1 MTDISAPSSPASPS
15 APAAKQ
21 APPRTRPEWMRP
33 ATLAVVI
40 PSALVLVTLVVCAL
54 FAPWIAPYDPLT
66 QDLIGSLQGPSAA
79 HWLGTDDLGRD
90 VLSRMIYGSR
100 IAVIA
105 AAEATALAVL
115 IGVPIGLFIGYHG
128 GWWDWITMRVVEAI
142 VSIPGI
148 MVAIVIIAILG
159 TGLHRAMFALGILY
173 STAFLRLA
181 RSVVLAERE
190 EVYVKS
196 ARVMGASP
204 RRILMR
210 HIFLNIAPPLI
221 VQVTLTIGAV
231 LLAEAGLSF
240 IGIGVQPPQA
250 SWGTMLNTASAYME
264 LNAFLAVPPGLAI
277 VATVLAVNLLGDVLR
292 DSIGRGI
299 RVPASGRPKD
309 QPRRAAQVKT
319 AEGRAWTA
327 QEDDALLVTG
337 LEVMVSP
344 KGGAEVPVVTD
355 MSLRIK
361 KGETLGLV
369 GESGS
374 GKTVTGLALM
384 GLIGAGGRISQGA
397 VHLDGTD
404 LLTLSPAGLEAA
416 RGNDVA
422 MVFQDPTTSLN
433 PSYTVGSQI
442 AEVLRVKQGLP
453 RRAAW
458 DRTIELIDRVG
469 IPRAAERA
477 RAYPHELS
485 GGMAQRIAIARA
497 LSCAPKLLIADEPT
511 TALDVTVQQEIL
523 DLFRDL
529 QDDLG
534 MAMLFVT
541 HDLAVAADICDRISV
556 MYCGEIVETA
566 PVDRLFARPKHPY
579 TAGLLS
585 AMPHGVSGK
594 PPLPVIRG
602 SVPTPGHWPEGCRFA
617 ARCAY
622 AADSCARPI
631 PLTGDGPLVRCARAA
646 ELNLEAAQ

>member
-1 MTDISAPSSPASPS
+1 MTSLSTPLPRKPRPSWMKASSLVVIIPS
-15 APAAKQ
+15 VAVL
-21 APPRTRPEWMRP
+21 
-33 ATLAVVI
+33 ATLVI
-40 PSALVLVTLVVCAL
+40 CAL
-54 FAPWIAPYDPLT
+54 FAEWLAPYDPLS
-66 QDLIGSLQGPSAA
+66 QNLINALQGPSRE

-105 AAEATALAVL
+105 ASEATGLAVL
-115 IGVPIGLFIGYHG
+115 IGVPIGLFIGYRG

-181 RSVVLAERE
+181 RSIVLTERE

-196 ARVMGASP
+196 ACVVGASST
-204 RRILMR
+204 RILIR

-221 VQVTLTIGAV
+221 VQVTLTVGAV

-250 SWGTMLNTASAYME
+250 SWGTMLNTAAAYME
-264 LNAFLAVPPGLAI
+264 LNAFLAIPPGMAI
-277 VATVLAVNLLGDVLR
+277 VLTVLSVNLLGDVLR
-292 DSIGRGI
+292 DSIGRGVRI
-299 RVPASGRPKD
+299 PPSSPSRNAAHAPAATVT
-309 QPRRAAQVKT
+309 QIAARA
-319 AEGRAWTA
+319 
-327 QEDDALLVTG
+327 DDALVVEG
-337 LEVMVSP
+337 LEVLISP

-355 MSLRIK
+355 MSFRIA

-384 GLIGAGGRISQGA
+384 GLIGAGGRITKGRVSLGETNLLNLTPSQ
-397 VHLDGTD
+397 
-404 LLTLSPAGLEAA
+404 LEKA

-433 PSYTVGSQI
+433 PAFTVGNQI
-442 AEVLRVKQGLP
+442 AEVLRIKQGLSK
-453 RRAAW
+453 RAAW
-458 DRTIELIDRVG
+458 DRTVELIDRVG
-469 IPRAAERA
+469 IPRASERA
-477 RAYPHELS
+477 RSYPHELS
-485 GGMAQRIAIARA
+485 GGMAQRVAIARA
-497 LSCAPKLLIADEPT
+497 LSCEPKLLIADEPT

-529 QDDLG
+529 QDEFG

-541 HDLAVAADICDRISV
+541 HDLAVAADVCDRIAV

-566 PVDRLFARPKHPY
+566 PVDDLFAAPRHPY
-579 TAGLLS
+579 TSGLLS
-585 AMPHGVSGK
+585 AMPHGSSGS
-594 PPLPVIRG
+594 PPLPVIPG
-602 SVPTPGHWPEGCRFA
+602 SVPMPGNWPTGCRFA
-617 ARCAY
+617 ARCPY
-622 AADSCARPI
+622 ATAVCEHPVELFGEDR
-631 PLTGDGPLVRCARAA
+631 LTRCVRTS
-646 ELNLEAAQ
+646 EISLEVAQ

>member
-1 MTDISAPSSPASPS
+1 MRLSSVKPS
-15 APAAKQ
+15 
-21 APPRTRPEWMRP
+21 
-33 ATLAVVI
+33 TLAVVI
-40 PSALVLVTLVVCAL
+40 PSVAVLATLLICAV
-54 FAPWIAPYDPLT
+54 FADWLAPYDPLE
-66 QDLIGSLQGPSAA
+66 QSLMDMLQGPSAD

-105 AAEATALAVL
+105 AAEATGLAVL
-115 IGVPIGLFIGYHG
+115 IGVPIGLFIGYRG
-128 GWWDWITMRVVEAI
+128 GWWDWVTMRAVEAI

-196 ARVMGASP
+196 ARVIGASP
-204 RRILMR
+204 RRILIR

-221 VQVTLTIGAV
+221 VQVTLTVGAV

-250 SWGTMLNTASAYME
+250 SWGTMLNTAAAYME

-299 RVPASGRPKD
+299 RVPAAAPKRPV
-309 QPRRAAQVKT
+309 QVRRSAGGARDARPDAQ
-319 AEGRAWTA
+319 A
-327 QEDDALLVTG
+327 DDALLVDG

-355 MSLRIK
+355 MSFRIA

-384 GLIGAGGRISQGA
+384 GLIGAGGRITDGR
-397 VHLDGTD
+397 VWLDGTD
-404 LLTLSPAGLEAA
+404 LLALTPKGLEAA
-416 RGNDVA
+416 RGNDIA

-433 PSYTVGSQI
+433 PAYTVGSQI
-442 AEVLRVKQGLP
+442 AEVLRIKQGLS

-458 DRTIELIDRVG
+458 DRTVELIDRVG

-477 RAYPHELS
+477 KAFPHELS

-497 LSCAPKLLIADEPT
+497 LSCGPKLLIADEPT

-529 QDDLG
+529 QDDFG

-541 HDLAVAADICDRISV
+541 HDLAVAADICDRIAV

-566 PVDRLFARPKHPY
+566 PVDRLFAEPRHPY
-579 TAGLLS
+579 TSGLLS
-585 AMPHGVSGK
+585 AMPHGANGT
-594 PPLPVIRG
+594 PPLPVIPG
-602 SVPTPGHWPEGCRFA
+602 AVPTPGHWPEGCRFA
-617 ARCAY
+617 PRCAFAD
-622 AADSCARPI
+622 AACARPV
-631 PLTGDGPLVRCARAA
+631 PLNGTDRMVRCVHARD
-646 ELNLEAAQ
+646 LTLEAAQ

>member
-1 MTDISAPSSPASPS
+1 MNDLSTPMQDKPRPNWMKASSLAVIVPSVAVL
-15 APAAKQ
+15 
-21 APPRTRPEWMRP
+21 
-33 ATLAVVI
+33 ATLMV
-40 PSALVLVTLVVCAL
+40 SAL
-54 FAPWIAPYDPLT
+54 FAEWLAPYDPLS
-66 QDLIGSLQGPSAA
+66 QNLINALQGPSAE

-90 VLSRMIYGSR
+90 VLSRMIYGGR

-105 AAEATALAVL
+105 ACEATGLAVL
-115 IGVPIGLFIGYHG
+115 IGVPIGLFVGYRG

-181 RSVVLAERE
+181 RSIVLIERE

-196 ARVMGASP
+196 ARVVGASP
-204 RRILMR
+204 VRILIR

-221 VQVTLTIGAV
+221 VQITLTVGAV

-250 SWGTMLNTASAYME
+250 SWGTMLNTAAAYME

-277 VATVLAVNLLGDVLR
+277 VMTVLAVNLLGDVLR
-292 DSIGRGI
+292 DSIGRGVRMPPVARSKNVAPVEVANCSPMI
-299 RVPASGRPKD
+299 VRKD
-309 QPRRAAQVKT
+309 DV
-319 AEGRAWTA
+319 
-327 QEDDALLVTG
+327 LVVDG
-337 LEVMVSP
+337 LEVLISP
-344 KGGAEVPVVTD
+344 KDGAEVPVVTD
-355 MSLRIK
+355 MSFRIA

-384 GLIGAGGRISQGA
+384 GLIGAGGRTTKGR
-397 VHLDGTD
+397 VVLNGTD
-404 LLTLSPAGLEAA
+404 LLSLPPRQLEIA
-416 RGNDVA
+416 RGNDIA

-433 PSYTVGSQI
+433 PAFTVGNQI
-442 AEVLRVKQGLP
+442 AEVLRVKQGLSK
-453 RRAAW
+453 RAAW
-458 DRTIELIDRVG
+458 DRAVELISRVG
-469 IPRAAERA
+469 ISRPSERA
-477 RAYPHELS
+477 GFYPHELS

-497 LSCAPKLLIADEPT
+497 LSCDPKLLIADEPT

-529 QDDLG
+529 QDDFG

-541 HDLAVAADICDRISV
+541 HDLAVAADVCDRISV

-566 PVDRLFARPKHPY
+566 PVDDLFAAPQHPY
-579 TAGLLS
+579 TSGLLS
-585 AMPHGVSGK
+585 AMPHGSSGT
-594 PPLPVIRG
+594 PPLPVIPG
-602 SVPTPGHWPEGCRFA
+602 SVPIPGHWPTACRFA

-622 AADSCARPI
+622 AAAACDHPVQLI
-631 PLTGDGPLVRCARAA
+631 GDGRLNRCVRAK
-646 ELNLEAAQ
+646 EISLEFAQ

>member
-1 MTDISAPSSPASPS
+1 MSD
-15 APAAKQ
+15 
-21 APPRTRPEWMRP
+21 RTSHMPKRVRP
-33 ATLAVVI
+33 AWMKPSTLAVVV
-40 PSALVLVTLVVCAL
+40 PSAAVLLTLVICAA
-54 FAPWIAPYDPLT
+54 FAEWLAPYDPLS
-66 QDLIGSLQGPSAA
+66 QSLINALQGPSAD

-105 AAEATALAVL
+105 AGEATGLALL
-115 IGVPIGLFIGYHG
+115 IGVPIGLFIGYRG
-128 GWWDWITMRVVEAI
+128 GWWDWITMRIVEAI

-181 RSVVLAERE
+181 RSVVLTERE

-196 ARVMGASP
+196 ARVVGASP
-204 RRILMR
+204 TRILIR

-221 VQVTLTIGAV
+221 VQVTLTVGAV

-250 SWGTMLNTASAYME
+250 SWGTMLNTAAAYME

-277 VATVLAVNLLGDVLR
+277 VLTVLAVNLLGDVLR
-292 DSIGRGI
+292 DSIGRGV
-299 RVPASGRPKD
+299 RVPASSAPK
-309 QPRRAAQVKT
+309 ASAQVRV
-319 AEGRAWTA
+319 AEGSPLPARA
-327 QEDDALLVTG
+327 DDVLSVDA

-344 KGGAEVPVVTD
+344 KGGAEVPVVTN
-355 MSLRIK
+355 MSFRIA

-374 GKTVTGLALM
+374 GKTVTGLGLM
-384 GLIGAGGRISQGA
+384 GLIGSGGRISKGR
-397 VHLDGTD
+397 VLLDGAD
-404 LLTLSPAGLEAA
+404 LLAMTPAQQEAA
-416 RGNDVA
+416 RGSDVA

-433 PSYTVGSQI
+433 PAYTVGNQI
-442 AEVLRVKQGLP
+442 AEVLRVKQGLSK
-453 RRAAW
+453 RAAW
-458 DRTIELIDRVG
+458 DRTVELIDRVG
-469 IPRAAERA
+469 IPNAAERA

-485 GGMAQRIAIARA
+485 GGMAQRVAIARA

-529 QDDLG
+529 QDEFG

-541 HDLAVAADICDRISV
+541 HDLAVAADICDRIAV

-566 PVDRLFARPKHPY
+566 GVDDLFAAPRHPY

-585 AMPHGVSGK
+585 AMPHGVSGT
-594 PPLPVIRG
+594 PPLPVIPG
-602 SVPTPGHWPEGCRFA
+602 AVPTPGNWPSGCRFA

-622 AADSCARPI
+622 ATPACESPV
-631 PLTGDGPLVRCARAA
+631 PLMGQDRLSRCVRSH
-646 ELNLEAAQ
+646 ELSLEAAQ

>member
-1 MTDISAPSSPASPS
+1 MTLLTRMKPS
-15 APAAKQ
+15 
-21 APPRTRPEWMRP
+21 
-33 ATLAVVI
+33 TLAVVL
-40 PSALVLVTLVVCAL
+40 PSVAVLALLLICAL
-54 FAPWIAPYDPLT
+54 FAEVLAPYDPLE
-66 QDLIGSLQGPSAA
+66 QSLMDMLQGPSAK

-105 AAEATALAVL
+105 AVEATGLAVL
-115 IGVPIGLFIGYHG
+115 IGVPIGLFIGYRG
-128 GWWDWITMRVVEAI
+128 GWWDWITMRAVEAI

-148 MVAIVIIAILG
+148 MVAIVVIAILG

-181 RSVVLAERE
+181 RSVVLTERE

-196 ARVMGASP
+196 ARVVGAKPS
-204 RRILMR
+204 RILIR

-221 VQVTLTIGAV
+221 VQVTLTVGAV

-250 SWGTMLNTASAYME
+250 SWGTMLNTAVSYME
-264 LNAFLAVPPGLAI
+264 LNPFLAVPPGLAI

-299 RVPASGRPKD
+299 RMPATPGRTLSKV
-309 QPRRAAQVKT
+309 RSAERAPLEA
-319 AEGRAWTA
+319 RP
-327 QEDDALLVTG
+327 DDALLVDG
-337 LEVMVSP
+337 LEVLVSP
-344 KGGAEVPVVTD
+344 KGGEEVQVVTD
-355 MSLRIK
+355 MSIRIG

-384 GLIGAGGRISQGA
+384 GLIGAGGRIAKGR
-397 VHLDGTD
+397 VLLDGTD
-404 LLTLSPAGLEAA
+404 LLSLSPAGVEKA
-416 RGNDVA
+416 RGNDIA

-433 PSYTVGSQI
+433 PAYTVGSQI
-442 AEVLRVKQGLP
+442 AEVLRVKQGLS

-458 DRTIELIDRVG
+458 DRTVALIDRVG

-477 RAYPHELS
+477 EAFPHELS

-497 LSCAPKLLIADEPT
+497 LSCDPKLLIADEPT

-529 QDDLG
+529 QEEFG

-541 HDLAVAADICDRISV
+541 HDLAVAADVCDRIAV

-566 PVDRLFARPKHPY
+566 PVDQLFAAPAHPY
-579 TAGLLS
+579 TLGLLS
-585 AMPHGVSGK
+585 AMPHGASGT
-594 PPLPVIRG
+594 PPLPVIPG
-602 SVPTPGHWPEGCRFA
+602 AVPTPGHWPEGCRFA
-617 ARCAY
+617 PRCAY
-622 AADSCARPI
+622 ADAACAAPV
-631 PLTGDGPLVRCARAA
+631 PLTGGRRLVRCVHADA
-646 ELNLEAAQ
+646 LSLEAAQ

>member
-1 MTDISAPSSPASPS
+1 MTANADPS
-15 APAAKQ
+15 AT
-21 APPRTRPEWMRP
+21 PPRGRLGPNWRKP
-33 ATLAVVI
+33 SFLVIVV
-40 PSALVLVTLVVCAL
+40 PSALMLLTLLFCAL
-54 FAPWIAPYDPLT
+54 FAEWVTPYDPLQ
-66 QDLIGSLQGPSAA
+66 QDLINALQGPSVE

-90 VLSRMIYGSR
+90 VLSRLIFGSR

-105 AAEATALAVL
+105 AAEATGLAVL
-115 IGVPIGLFIGYHG
+115 IGVPIGLFIGFRG
-128 GWWDWITMRVVEAI
+128 GWWDWVVMRVVEAV

-181 RSVVLAERE
+181 RSVVLTERE

-196 ARVMGASP
+196 ARVIGAGP
-204 RRILMR
+204 TRILLR

-221 VQVTLTIGAV
+221 VQVTLTVGAV

-250 SWGTMLNTASAYME
+250 SWGTMLNSAASFME
-264 LNAFLAVPPGLAI
+264 LSPFLAVPPGIAI

-292 DSIGRGI
+292 DSIGRGV
-299 RVPASGRPKD
+299 RVPSTGAPAQRMLAV
-309 QPRRAAQVKT
+309 PRKATTPMAPHP
-319 AEGRAWTA
+319 
-327 QEDDALLVTG
+327 DDALRVEG
-337 LEVMVSP
+337 LEIMVSP
-344 KGGAEVPVVTD
+344 KGEAEVPVVTD
-355 MSLRIK
+355 MSFRIA

-374 GKTVTGLALM
+374 GKTVTGLGLM
-384 GLIGAGGRISQGA
+384 GLIGTGVRITNGRVMLENTNLLG
-397 VHLDGTD
+397 LGRRD
-404 LLTLSPAGLEAA
+404 LEKA

-433 PSYTVGSQI
+433 PTYTVGNQI
-442 AEVLRVKQGLP
+442 AEVLRVKQGLSH
-453 RRAAW
+453 RAAR

-469 IPRAAERA
+469 IPRPAQQAD
-477 RAYPHELS
+477 AYPHELS

-497 LSCAPKLLIADEPT
+497 LSCTPKLLIADEPT

-529 QDDLG
+529 QDEFG

-541 HDLAVAADICDRISV
+541 HDLAVAADICDRIAV

-566 PVDRLFARPKHPY
+566 PVDALFADPRHPY

-585 AMPHGVSGK
+585 AMPHGQSGK

-602 SVPTPGHWPEGCRFA
+602 SVPTPGHWPTGCRFA
-617 ARCAY
+617 ARCPY
-622 AADSCARPI
+622 AIDACAKPVQMTGTDRLERCTRAD
-631 PLTGDGPLVRCARAA
+631 
-646 ELNLEAAQ
+646 ELSLEPAK

>member
-1 MTDISAPSSPASPS
+1 MINISTTLPPKPRPNWMKASS
-15 APAAKQ
+15 
-21 APPRTRPEWMRP
+21 
-33 ATLAVVI
+33 LAVII
-40 PSALVLVTLVVCAL
+40 PSVAVLAALVTCAL
-54 FAPWIAPYDPLT
+54 FAEWIAPYDPLS
-66 QDLIGSLQGPSAA
+66 QNLINALQNPSAA

-90 VLSRMIYGSR
+90 VLSRLIYGSR
-100 IAVIA
+100 IAAIA
-105 AAEATALAVL
+105 AGEATGLAVL
-115 IGVPIGLFIGYHG
+115 IGVPIGLFIGYRG

-159 TGLHRAMFALGILY
+159 TGLHRAMFALGLLY

-181 RSVVLAERE
+181 RSIVLTERE

-196 ARVMGASP
+196 ARVVGASST
-204 RRILMR
+204 RILIR

-221 VQVTLTIGAV
+221 VQVTLTVGAV

-250 SWGTMLNTASAYME
+250 SWGTMLNTAATYME

-292 DSIGRGI
+292 DSIGRGV
-299 RVPASGRPKD
+299 RMPPSTPSKSVT
-309 QPRRAAQVKT
+309 QVRDTSVTQIT
-319 AEGRAWTA
+319 AHP
-327 QEDDALLVTG
+327 DDALVVEG
-337 LEVMVSP
+337 LEVLISP
-344 KGGAEVPVVTD
+344 KGLAEVPVVTD
-355 MSLRIK
+355 MSFRIA

-384 GLIGAGGRISQGA
+384 GLIGAGGRITKGHVSLGGTNL
-397 VHLDGTD
+397 LD
-404 LLTLSPAGLEAA
+404 LSPKALEQA

-433 PSYTVGSQI
+433 PAFTVGNQI
-442 AEVLRVKQGLP
+442 AEALRVKQDLSK
-453 RRAAW
+453 RAAW
-458 DRTIELIDRVG
+458 DRTVELIDRVG
-469 IPRAAERA
+469 IPHAAERA
-477 RAYPHELS
+477 RSYPHELS

-497 LSCAPKLLIADEPT
+497 LSCEPKLLIADEPT

-529 QDDLG
+529 QDEFG

-541 HDLAVAADICDRISV
+541 HDLAVAADVCDRIAV

-566 PVDRLFARPKHPY
+566 PVEELFAAPQHPY
-579 TAGLLS
+579 TSGLLS
-585 AMPHGVSGK
+585 AMPHGSSGS
-594 PPLPVIRG
+594 PPLPVIPG
-602 SVPTPGHWPEGCRFA
+602 SVPMPGNWPTGCRFA
-617 ARCAY
+617 TRCTHATAACAQPVPLFGDNRLARCIRAGEI
-622 AADSCARPI
+622 S
-631 PLTGDGPLVRCARAA
+631 LEVGP
-646 ELNLEAAQ
+646 

>member
-1 MTDISAPSSPASPS
+1 MTLLTRMKPS
-15 APAAKQ
+15 
-21 APPRTRPEWMRP
+21 
-33 ATLAVVI
+33 TLAVVL
-40 PSALVLVTLVVCAL
+40 PSVAVLALLLICAL
-54 FAPWIAPYDPLT
+54 FAEVLAPYDPLE
-66 QDLIGSLQGPSAA
+66 QSLMDMLQGPSAK

-105 AAEATALAVL
+105 AVEATGLAVL
-115 IGVPIGLFIGYHG
+115 IGVPIGLFIGYRG
-128 GWWDWITMRVVEAI
+128 GWWDWITMRAVEAI

-148 MVAIVIIAILG
+148 MVAIVVIAILG

-181 RSVVLAERE
+181 RSVVLTERE

-196 ARVMGASP
+196 ARVVGAKPS
-204 RRILMR
+204 RILIR

-221 VQVTLTIGAV
+221 VQVTLTVGAV

-250 SWGTMLNTASAYME
+250 SWGTMLNTAVSYME
-264 LNAFLAVPPGLAI
+264 LNPFLAVPPGLAI

-299 RVPASGRPKD
+299 RMPATPGRTLSKV
-309 QPRRAAQVKT
+309 RSAERAPLEA
-319 AEGRAWTA
+319 RP
-327 QEDDALLVTG
+327 DDALLVDG
-337 LEVMVSP
+337 LEVLVSP
-344 KGGAEVPVVTD
+344 KGGEEVQVVTD
-355 MSLRIK
+355 MSIRIG

-384 GLIGAGGRISQGA
+384 GLIGAGGRIAKGR
-397 VHLDGTD
+397 VLLDGTD
-404 LLTLSPAGLEAA
+404 LLSLSPAGLEKA
-416 RGNDVA
+416 RGNDIA

-433 PSYTVGSQI
+433 PAYTVGSQI
-442 AEVLRVKQGLP
+442 AEVLRVKQGLS

-458 DRTIELIDRVG
+458 DRTVALIDRVG

-477 RAYPHELS
+477 EAFPHELS

-497 LSCAPKLLIADEPT
+497 LSCDPKLLIADEPT

-529 QDDLG
+529 QEEFG

-541 HDLAVAADICDRISV
+541 HDLAVAADVCDRIAV

-566 PVDRLFARPKHPY
+566 PVDQLFAAPAHPY
-579 TAGLLS
+579 TLGLLS
-585 AMPHGVSGK
+585 AMPHGSSGT
-594 PPLPVIRG
+594 PPLPVIPG
-602 SVPTPGHWPEGCRFA
+602 AVPTPGHWPEGCRFA
-617 ARCAY
+617 PRCAY
-622 AADSCARPI
+622 ADAACAAPV
-631 PLTGDGPLVRCARAA
+631 PLTGGRRLVRCVHADA
-646 ELNLEAAQ
+646 LSLEAAQ

>member
-1 MTDISAPSSPASPS
+1 MTSLNTPM
-15 APAAKQ
+15 
-21 APPRTRPEWMRP
+21 PRKPRP
-33 ATLAVVI
+33 AWMKASTLAVVI
-40 PSALVLVTLVVCAL
+40 PSVAVLATLVICAL
-54 FAPWIAPYDPLT
+54 FAEWLAPYDPLS
-66 QDLIGSLQGPSAA
+66 QNLINALQSPSMG

-105 AAEATALAVL
+105 ACEATGLAVL
-115 IGVPIGLFIGYHG
+115 IGVPIGLFIGYRG

-181 RSVVLAERE
+181 RSIVLTERE

-196 ARVMGASP
+196 ARVVGASST
-204 RRILMR
+204 RILIR

-221 VQVTLTIGAV
+221 VQVTLTVGAV

-250 SWGTMLNTASAYME
+250 SWGTMLNTAAAYME

-292 DSIGRGI
+292 DSIGRGV
-299 RVPASGRPKD
+299 RMPPSPPSKTK
-309 QPRRAAQVKT
+309 AQVRT
-319 AEGRAWTA
+319 APVTQITARA
-327 QEDDALLVTG
+327 DDALVVEG
-337 LEVMVSP
+337 LEVLISP
-344 KGGAEVPVVTD
+344 KGGVEVPVVTD
-355 MSLRIK
+355 MSFRIA

-384 GLIGAGGRISQGA
+384 GLIGAGGRITQGR
-397 VHLDGTD
+397 VSLDGSN
-404 LLTLSPAGLEAA
+404 LLGLTPKQLVKA

-433 PSYTVGSQI
+433 PAFTVGNQI
-442 AEVLRVKQGLP
+442 AEVLRVKQGLSK
-453 RRAAW
+453 RAAW
-458 DRTIELIDRVG
+458 DRTVELIDRVG
-469 IPRAAERA
+469 IPRASERA
-477 RAYPHELS
+477 RSYPHELS
-485 GGMAQRIAIARA
+485 GGMAQRIAIARS

-529 QDDLG
+529 QDEFG

-541 HDLAVAADICDRISV
+541 HDLAVAADVCDRIAV

-566 PVDRLFARPKHPY
+566 PVDDLFAAPQHPY
-579 TAGLLS
+579 TSGLLS
-585 AMPHGVSGK
+585 AMPHGASGK

-602 SVPTPGHWPEGCRFA
+602 SVPMPGHWPTGCRFS
-617 ARCAY
+617 ARCPHAT
-622 AADSCARPI
+622 AECDRPV
-631 PLTGDGPLVRCARAA
+631 PLLGEDRMTRCVRAK
-646 ELNLEAAQ
+646 EISLEVTQ